1 MAKTEREY
9 VEPPRRVKQAVK
21 QPVEGEDFRRQTSF
35 GPLRVGGHAVH
46 PARMHLRATPPCGVA
61 LQPTRMADDPRK
73 TLLDAVRGKRPV
85 PDSEWYHTA
94 KQQVQSGVTRAIL
107 TLLAVMDDEEAPAGA
122 RVQAANSL
130 LDRAGLA
137 KVDAVMAAAD
147 EERELTADEHAEA
160 LELAKKLASNE

>member
-1 MAKTEREY
+1 
-9 VEPPRRVKQAVK
+9 
-21 QPVEGEDFRRQTSF
+21 
-35 GPLRVGGHAVH
+35 
-46 PARMHLRATPPCGVA
+46 
-61 LQPTRMADDPRK
+61 MADDPRK